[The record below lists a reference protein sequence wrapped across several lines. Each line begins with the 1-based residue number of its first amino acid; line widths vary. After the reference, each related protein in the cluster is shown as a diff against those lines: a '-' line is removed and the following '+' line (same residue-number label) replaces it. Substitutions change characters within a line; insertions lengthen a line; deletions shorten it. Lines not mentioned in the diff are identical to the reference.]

1 MKTFKHFNAYSV
13 DEAVSL
19 LGKYGEKACVIAG
32 GTDLLGKMKDAILP
46 LSLIHI

>member
-1 MKTFKHFNAYSV
+1 V

-46 LSLIHI
+46 TYPRRWSTSRPYPG